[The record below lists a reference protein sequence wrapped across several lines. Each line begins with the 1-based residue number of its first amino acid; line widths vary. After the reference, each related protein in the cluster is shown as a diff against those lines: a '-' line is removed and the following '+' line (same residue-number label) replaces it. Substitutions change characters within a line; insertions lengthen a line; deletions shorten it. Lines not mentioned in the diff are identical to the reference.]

1 MPENIISPGV
11 FTNEIDQTR
20 DLGSRVQAIGPAVV
34 GPTQKGPALVPT
46 QITSISEYERI
57 FGKGP
62 LEDSYVPEIVKRYL
76 ANGDVITVTR
86 LLYEDGYTLT
96 NGLLALIATSG
107 SGPSSATDNYVTHV
121 FHPTQAVTADGATE
135 LFEDSIILDGGS
147 GSFALYLSGSYTS
160 HHGNDSSIGFDGSF
174 KVGANVAI
182 SGSVDP
188 STTTN
193 LKLESIFGSNP
204 KGINYPIY
212 QQYKNTA
219 ITDVFNDVGHVSLKL
234 ATMSIDLSND
244 FSSAATPWIT
254 SQRDSGGAAYNLFK
268 FHTLSHG
275 TSVNH
280 EVKIGI
286 RDIRLGTETS
296 DPENYGTFT
305 VVVRKVKSSYFKNT
319 PYNSS
324 DTDQTPEIVETYPR
338 CNLNPNSPDY
348 VAKKIGTQYTYLD
361 SNNEI
366 KTSGKYKTNSQY
378 VRIEVIDGIET
389 KDSTYGTLIPFGFRA
404 LVSPIPNASAS
415 VNLAPTQNITTQV
428 ASTGYNSSIYH
439 GFDFTKINNLNY
451 LSPTPA
457 SNSTTASNSDFY
469 LGDIVQSSK
478 ANYPT
483 VTTAYSASLE
493 GALTGSTF
501 GTNIALKTR
510 KFIIP
515 LQGGFDGA
523 KPNLKKY
530 SGEYI
535 TAANTFGFDCSL
547 PTSTGTTAYNKAFD
561 TLSDVEYYDI
571 NMLFT
576 PGIIDSM
583 HSEVTEAARNLA
595 IERQDTFY
603 VMDIHAQTSDVP
615 TVINHMNDTSYDNN
629 YTAVYWPWVQIPKS
643 NGGLT
648 YVPPSIAV
656 AGAIAFNDA
665 IAAPWYAPAGLNRGG
680 LSGVSGTSTIL
691 SQQKRDDLY
700 AVRVNPI
707 ANFPNDGVCIWGQK
721 TLQATPSALDRVN
734 VRRLLISVKKYIAS
748 ATRFLVFNQ
757 NNSVTRDRFLAI
769 VNPYLQQVKAQQG
782 LNAFQVVMDLEN
794 KPVGYEDENLMYGQL
809 FLQPTR
815 TAEFIVLDFNI
826 QPTGASFPE

>member
-20 DLGSRVQAIGPAVV
+20 DLAPRIQAIGPAVV

-46 QITSISEYERI
+46 QISSISEYEQY
-57 FGKGP
+57 FGTGQ
-62 LEDSYVPEIVKRYL
+62 LEESYVPEIVRRYL

-96 NGLLALIATSG
+96 DGLLAIVATSG
-107 SGPSSATDNYVTHV
+107 SGPTSTVEDYVTHV
-121 FHPTQAVTADGATE
+121 FHPTQAVTADGATS
-135 LFEDSIILDGGS
+135 LFEHSSLLDGGT
-147 GSFALYLSGSYTS
+147 GSFALYISGGYTS
-160 HHGNDSSIGFDGSF
+160 HQGSDSAIGFDGSF
-174 KVGANVAI
+174 KVGSGVAI
-182 SGSVDP
+182 SASIDP

-204 KGINYPIY
+204 KGINHPIY

-219 ITDVFNDVGHVSLKL
+219 ITDVFNDVGHVNLKL
-234 ATMSIDLSND
+234 VTMSIALSQD
-244 FSSAATPWIT
+244 FQSAATPFVT
-254 SQRDSGGAAYNLFK
+254 SQKDSGASAYNLFK

-305 VVVRKVKSSYFKNT
+305 VVVRKVKSSFFKNT
-319 PYNSS
+319 PYDSD
-324 DTDQTPEIVETYPR
+324 DTDQTPEIVETYTR
-338 CNLNPNSPDY
+338 CNLNPDSPDY
-348 VAKKIGTQYTYLD
+348 VARKIGTQFTFLD

-366 KTSGKYKTNSQY
+366 KVSGKYRSNSRY
-378 VRIEVIDGIET
+378 IRVEVVNGIET
-389 KDSTYGTLIPFGFRA
+389 KDSTYGTLVPFGFRA
-404 LVSPIPNASAS
+404 LTSPIPHASAS
-415 VNLAPTQNITTQV
+415 VNLAPTQNITTQDS
-428 ASTGYNSSIYH
+428 STGYNSQIFH

-451 LSPTPA
+451 LSPIPTT
-457 SNSTTASNSDFY
+457 SSTTGSNADFY
-469 LGDIVQSSK
+469 LGDIAQS
-478 ANYPT
+478 ANANFPT
-483 VTTAYSASLE
+483 VTSPYSQSLE

-510 KFIIP
+510 KFIVP
-515 LQGGFDGA
+515 FQGGFDGA

-535 TAANTFGFDCSL
+535 TAANTFGFDCSST
-547 PTSTGTTAYNKAFD
+547 TSTGTKSYNKAFD
-561 TLSDVEYYDI
+561 TLSDTDFYDI

-576 PGIIDSM
+576 PGLIDYL
-583 HSEVTEAARNLA
+583 HPAVTAKARNLA

-603 VMDIHAQTSDVP
+603 VMDIHEISS
-615 TVINHMNDTSYDNN
+615 TVATVVNYMNDKSIDNN
-629 YTAVYWPWVQIPKS
+629 YTAVYWPWVQIPKL

-648 YVPPSIAV
+648 FVPPSITV

-665 IAAPWYAPAGLNRGG
+665 ISAPWYAPAGLNRGG

-700 AVRVNPI
+700 SVRVNPI

-734 VRRLLISVKKYIAS
+734 VRRLLISVKKFIAS
-748 ATRFLVFNQ
+748 ATRFLVFDQ

-769 VNPYLQQVKAQQG
+769 VNPFLQQVKAQQG